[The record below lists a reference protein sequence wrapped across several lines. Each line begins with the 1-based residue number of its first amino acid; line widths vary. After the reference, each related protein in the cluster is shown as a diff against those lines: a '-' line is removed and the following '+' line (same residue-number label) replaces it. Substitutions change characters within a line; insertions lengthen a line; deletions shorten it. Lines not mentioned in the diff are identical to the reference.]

1 MARELNQDLFNQMH
15 QENTVIPGQG
25 KPLGDPIP
33 QPPNPEAVEVIPIT
47 KDNVT
52 IEIVIKAL
60 TAFVYCAGSYPR
72 AIETLAD
79 MGLGVR
85 RDQLKSWST
94 GEYARE
100 YQNIREGFVK
110 TSEAEVVAEMR
121 DIIRQSADAE
131 RLAIERTIEGLQKP
145 ISGKDASQAAFN
157 LARVKKENVDK
168 LQTLLGRPTQII
180 EDRSA
185 EQAIKRLI
193 AKRIIR
199 PMDGASNDN
208 TDD

>member
-1 MARELNQDLFNQMH
+1 MAKQLNRFPGDDAL
-15 QENTVIPGQG
+15 NTSVEQNYT
-25 KPLGDPIP
+25 
-33 QPPNPEAVEVIPIT
+33 PPEGVEVIPIN

-52 IEIVIKAL
+52 IEVVIKAL

-72 AIETLAD
+72 TIEALAD

-100 YQNIREGFVK
+100 YQNIRENFVK
-110 TSEAEVVAEMR
+110 QSEAEVVSEMR
-121 DIIRQSADAE
+121 DIIRQAADAE
-131 RLAIERTIEGLQKP
+131 RLAIEKTIEGLSRP
-145 ISGKDASQAAFN
+145 MSGKDASQAAFN

-185 EQAIKRLI
+185 ESAIKRLI
-193 AKRIIR
+193 AKKIIR
-199 PMDGASNDN
+199 PMTESVEDDGA
-208 TDD
+208 